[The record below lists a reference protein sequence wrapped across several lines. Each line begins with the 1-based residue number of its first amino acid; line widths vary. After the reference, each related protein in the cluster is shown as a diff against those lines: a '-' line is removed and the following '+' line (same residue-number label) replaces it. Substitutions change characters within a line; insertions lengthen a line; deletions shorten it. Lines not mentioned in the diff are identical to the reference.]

1 MTKVDELL
9 TITTREKQSF
19 RSVEPILSLDELELT
34 DDDLERERERLFD
47 LKGKPEKFEI

>member
-19 RSVEPILSLDELELT
+19 RSVEPMLSLDELELT
-34 DDDLERERERLFD
+34 DDDLERERRFD
-47 LKGKPEKFEI
+47 LKEKPEKFEI